1 MIRKF
6 QSEVSVNKQ
15 TFMKGVVHALIKN
28 NQINQP
34 PSPNRA
40 KEIAAEGD
48 ADRLIQDKNDPNY
61 IDISQ
66 KYD

>member
-1 MIRKF
+1 
-6 QSEVSVNKQ
+6 
-15 TFMKGVVHALIKN
+15 MKGVVHALIKN

-48 ADRLIQDKNDPNY
+48 ADRLIQDENDPNY